1 MNRTII
7 IHSITRMDIGGAQKH
22 LLVLMNE
29 LSKSG
34 INQVLLTG
42 KGGEWLSKVNEIKDV
57 KIVINP
63 FLIRNPNLLFDFLA
77 FIYSFFFFSCLIFK
91 KKTIISHSNVP
102 KAGIIIRWAAFFAG
116 IRNNIFTIHGWDFY
130 ELQNPFFKKIIVFI
144 ERITSKIT
152 KQFISVCKENINI
165 ALTNGI
171 DIREKTIVIYG
182 GFDYSLYDSIKP
194 KKKES
199 YTVGTVTN
207 FKKAKNIS
215 TFIKIADELYKT
227 NKSMRF
233 VIVGDGPERLKIEK
247 MINIRRLQTAFS
259 ITGFTNTPETFIKDF
274 DLLVFTSLWE
284 GLPRV
289 LIEAYLM
296 DIPFVA
302 FPSGGIKKFAEMI
315 DAQESVTEDFSFRS
329 LLSLCMKKISNNSHY
344 YRKIDL
350 FKVSTFVG
358 EHIKIYRKLHN
369 VKNYLQN
376 AKTLH

>member
-1 MNRTII
+1 MNRMLI

-42 KGGEWLSKVNEIKDV
+42 KGGEWLSKVDEIKDV

-63 FLIRNPNLLFDFLA
+63 FLIRNPNLLFDFFA
-77 FIYSFFFFSCLIFK
+77 FLYTFFFFSCLIFQK
-91 KKTIISHSNVP
+91 RTIISHSNAP

-116 IRNNIFTIHGWDFY
+116 IRNNVFTIHGWDFY

-171 DIREKTIVIYG
+171 DIRKKVNVIYG
-182 GFDYSLYDSIKP
+182 GFDYSLYNSVKS
-194 KKKES
+194 KKREY

-215 TFIKIADELYKT
+215 TFIKIADELYKI
-227 NKSMRF
+227 NKNIRF
-233 VIVGDGPERLKIEK
+233 IIVGDGPERLKIEK
-247 MINIRRLQTAFS
+247 MINIRRLQKVFF

-289 LIEAYLM
+289 LIEAYLLNLS
-296 DIPFVA
+296 FVA
-302 FPSGGIKKFAEMI
+302 YPAGGIREFAEMI
-315 DAQESVTEDFSFRS
+315 DASESVTENFDFD
-329 LLSLCMKKISNNSHY
+329 LLLALCMKRIKNSSY
-344 YRKIDL
+344 CYRKTGL
-350 FKVSTFVG
+350 FEKSYFARK
-358 EHIKIYRKLHN
+358 HIRLYEKMHN
-369 VKNYLQN
+369 VKKYSQN
-376 AKTLH
+376 AKTLR